1 MKVWEIGEQKSVSSL
16 RLVERPDPKP
26 GPGQAVVAMKAASL
40 NRRDVNVMSG
50 GYGGA
55 KPATRIPLSDGAG
68 DVIAVGEGVTSVK
81 VGDRVTATHFTP
93 WNDGAFDPAF
103 FASDLGITIDGWL
116 TERALVPA
124 NCLVPIPTELTYA
137 DAAALPVAAVTAWS
151 VIEGLGNIKSGDTVL
166 TLGTGGVSSF
176 ALQIA
181 KMNGARAAIT
191 SSSDAK
197 LARCK
202 ELGADI
208 LVNYKTRPDWD
219 KAVREQNG
227 GRGVDI
233 VVETGGFATLGQSL
247 AACAPNARVGMIGA
261 LGGRPEQSP
270 AMFPLVGQNITLKG
284 ITSGPRRMFLDLFK
298 ALVATRTKP
307 IIDKTFAFADA
318 PKAYQHM
325 VDSEF
330 LGKIIVSTE
339 RAA

>member
-1 MKVWEIGEQKSVSSL
+1 MKVWELGDQKGIASL
-16 RLVERPDPKP
+16 RMVERPDPKP

-40 NRRDVNVMSG
+40 NRRDVGVTQGS
-50 GYGGA
+50 YGGA

-68 DVIAVGEGVTSVK
+68 DVIAIGEGVTNVK

-93 WNDGAFDPAF
+93 WLDGAFDPAF
-103 FASDLGITIDGWL
+103 FASDLGITVDGWL
-116 TERALVPA
+116 TEKALVPA
-124 NCLVPIPTELTYA
+124 QCLLPIPAPLTYA
-137 DAAALPVAAVTAWS
+137 DAAALPVAAVTAWA
-151 VIEGLGNIKSGDTVL
+151 VIVEFGRIKSGDTVL

-191 SSSDAK
+191 SSSDDK
-197 LARCK
+197 LKKCR

-208 LVNYKTRPDWD
+208 VVNYKSRPDWD
-219 KAVREQNG
+219 KAIREQNG

-233 VVETGGFATLGQSL
+233 VVETAGFATLGQSL

-261 LGGRPEQSP
+261 LAGRPEQQP

-284 ITSGPRRMFLDLFK
+284 ITSGSRRMYGDLLK
-298 ALVATRTKP
+298 ALVATETKP
-307 IIDKTFAFADA
+307 IIDKSFSFADA

-330 LGKIIVSTE
+330 LGKIVIT
-339 RAA
+339 R